1 MIIALSGPEVEYK
14 KVTDSALQDMMK
26 KSFDDMKDDLKQ
38 LIQDQ
43 FKQSVH
49 HVKKP
54 PAKQDLIETKIEQLK
69 KELKQIQLQQ
79 FHEIRNQQKQL
90 ILQQNKESQVK
101 IYLSI

>member
-1 MIIALSGPEVEYK
+1 MRISDSEVEVK
-14 KVTDSALQDMMK
+14 QVTDSALQDMMK

-43 FKQSVH
+43 FKQSVQH
-49 HVKKP
+49 NKKP
-54 PAKQDLIETKIEQLK
+54 PAKQDLVETKIEQLK